1 MEAVK
6 MTNRTNILLAMVLGV
21 FILALTAGAQDEQW
35 LQYHSEREAQRI
47 VGGMSSS
54 RTVTS
59 NKPQGVMLPEFKT
72 KQQFFI
78 EWATPMVKSGRLWIA
93 LDRTSEQGKWD
104 RLFIDSNGNGHLD
117 DEDAVTAYRTEQYYT
132 YFGPVKIVFEGED
145 GPISYHLN
153 FRFYDYNEQNR
164 RLYIYSGGWYE
175 GEITIAG
182 QKKNCMLLDYN
193 VNGTFND
200 KSLQARDS
208 DRIRIGRKGS
218 EDTRFT
224 GNYIEVDDVLYQLE
238 IAQDGAFVK
247 LAKAEDVKF
256 GNVKLPEAITEFSAG
271 GENGLF
277 TREMKNGVAGLP
289 VGKYR
294 IDHWEIDRKDDK
306 GKIWTMRGSSFGERG
321 NFEITEEA
329 ETTLKIGEPVTAN
342 LQVNLN
348 DTNYEFEKSVRG
360 LLGEYVSLTSAGSDV
375 RNLWKLS
382 ATNTDGTFA
391 KTYPMPDQ

>member
-1 MEAVK
+1 MVK
-6 MTNRTNILLAMVLGV
+6 RNYILLAVGISLL
-21 FILALTAGAQDEQW
+21 ILASTTGAQDEQW

-47 VGGMSSS
+47 IGGMGTSS

-59 NKPQGVMLPEFKT
+59 NKPQDVKLPEFKT
-72 KQQFFI
+72 QQQFFI

-117 DEDAVTAYRTEQYYT
+117 DEDAITAYRTEQNYT

-175 GEITIAG
+175 GEVTVAG
-182 QKKNCMLLDYN
+182 EKKYCMLIDYN

-208 DRIRIGRKGS
+208 DRIRIGKKGS
-218 EDTRFT
+218 EDTRFA
-224 GNYIEVDDVLYQLE
+224 GIYIEVDDVLYRTE
-238 IAQDGAFVK
+238 IARDGAFVM
-247 LAKAEDVKF
+247 LSSADDVKF
-256 GNVKLPEAITEFSAG
+256 GNISVPKTITEFAAG

-277 TREMKNGVAGLP
+277 TLETEEGAASLP

-294 IDHWEIDRKDDK
+294 IDHWEIDRKDEK
-306 GKIWTMRGSSFGERG
+306 GKSWTMRGSSFGERG
-321 NFEITEEA
+321 DFEVTEA
-329 ETTLKIGEPVTAN
+329 GETALEIGEPVTAN

-348 DTNYEFEKSVRG
+348 GTNYEFSKSVRG
-360 LLGEYVSLTSAGSDV
+360 SMGEYISLTSGGSDT
-375 RNLWKLS
+375 RNSWKMT
-382 ATNTDGTFA
+382 ARNKDGTFA